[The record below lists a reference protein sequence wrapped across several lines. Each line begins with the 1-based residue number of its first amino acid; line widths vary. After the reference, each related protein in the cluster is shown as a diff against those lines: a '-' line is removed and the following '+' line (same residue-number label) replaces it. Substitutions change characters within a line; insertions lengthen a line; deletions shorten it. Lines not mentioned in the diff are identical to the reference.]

1 MTRHKKPLI
10 KLRSFY
16 LWHRYMG
23 LSVMLFALLLA
34 ITGLLLN
41 HTASL
46 QLDRKAITSNWLL
59 DWYDIES
66 PQRLISYVADKQAI
80 SLVEDQLYF
89 NARAIAGRYDAI
101 AGALA
106 VDGMIVVAADTHIL
120 LLTAEGEIVE
130 RLTDVDGKAQR
141 ILAIG
146 LHASGKLALRSDTAI
161 YLTTSDFAGWQRAGN
176 SENLVSWVT
185 PAIIPPRLQQ
195 QVRQDYRSHILSME
209 RIMLDLH
216 SGRFFGEAGVIV
228 VDIAAILFMLLAI
241 SGLWM
246 WIQQQRKRAQHRR
259 KR

>member
-16 LWHRYMG
+16 VWHRYMG

-34 ITGLLLN
+34 ITGMLLN

-46 QLDRKAITSNWLL
+46 QLDRKAITSDWLL

-66 PQRLISYVADKQAI
+66 PQRLISYVADNQAI

-120 LLTAEGEIVE
+120 LLTPQGEIIE
-130 RLTDVDGKAQR
+130 RLTDVDGKAQTV
-141 ILAIG
+141 LAIG
-146 LHASGKLALRSDTAI
+146 LHPSGKLALRSDNAI
-161 YLTTSDFAGWQRAGN
+161 FLTTSDFAGWQQTPNRDKAIT
-176 SENLVSWVT
+176 WVT
-185 PAIIPPRLQQ
+185 PTKIPQALQQ
-195 QVRQDYRSHILSME
+195 QVKQDYRSHILSME

-228 VDIAAILFMLLAI
+228 VDIAAILFMLLAVT
-241 SGLWM
+241 GLWM
-246 WIQQQRKRAQHRR
+246 WMQQQRKRRQHRR
-259 KR
+259 RR